1 MMTNEQLKA
10 KTNQGFT
17 ILRPQKNTAE
27 NCVMIAY
34 FTKSGGWK
42 YRIPKTK
49 FPTKELCLNEI
60 KQMCRK
66 DSKLLLNS

>member
-1 MMTNEQLKA
+1 MMTNEQLKSR
-10 KTNQGFT
+10 TNQGFT
-17 ILRPQKNTAE
+17 ILRPQKNSTE
-27 NCVMIAY
+27 KCFMIAY
-34 FTKSGGWK
+34 FTESGGWK

-60 KQMCRK
+60 KLMSRK